1 MNNMI
6 ASTSTKKRK
15 SKIGSF
21 FKTVGSE
28 FKEIGTTFSQGS
40 WQTRVSYVVPGLGQI
55 LRGQIARGLMFLL
68 IEGGLLFYIFAVGA
82 PYLADFSTLGT
93 KKSGYNDYGV
103 MTYGD
108 NSFFILLYGLLAI
121 TAVFLVIL
129 VWRINLKQN
138 MKTDKLIRE
147 GRVVPTNKQDLHS
160 LVDSNFDKTLLA
172 LPVIG
177 IFVFTVIPIIFM
189 ICIAFTNYDK
199 THQPPGKLFTW
210 VGFDNFKQ
218 IFSFGSTGFGTTFF
232 KVLAWTLIWA
242 FFATF
247 LNYFLGLAVA
257 MLINKKGIK
266 LKKMWRTILIVTI
279 AVPQFVSL
287 LYVGKMFAADGL
299 VNTYLLKWGWI
310 SKAIPFWTNPTYARI
325 LIIVINLWIGI
336 PYLVLIATGL
346 LMNIPADL
354 YESARID
361 GASNIQMFFK
371 ITLPYM
377 LFVTGPFL
385 LTQFIGNINN
395 FNVIYLLNRGQP
407 LSMKLSDNA
416 GYTDLLVT
424 WLYKMTVNDSNYRM
438 AAVIGIMV
446 FVVVAVISLIV
457 YNLMPSV
464 KDEEGFQ

>member
-287 LYVGKMFAADGL
+287 LYVGKMFAAAGL